1 MTNREQLVDALF
13 AEAVDLSDSERE
25 LFFAARLA
33 EQGAEP
39 ALLDELKAL
48 LTNYRRANA
57 NEFLNQPLV
66 SGDAQTLNEG
76 QEFEGYRIARLIG
89 EGGMCEVYLAEDPEL
104 KRKVALKL
112 IKGHATK
119 DILRRFQSERQI
131 LANLKHANIAQ
142 LYEAGATADGLPF
155 FAMEYVEGDPI
166 DKFVADCGLTLN
178 EGLKLF
184 ATVCSAISY
193 AHQNL
198 IIHRDIKPGNIL
210 VTKNGEPK
218 LLDFGI
224 AKLLQD
230 ESEPDATASMFRA
243 LTPQYASPEQ
253 IKGEPITTA
262 SDIYSLGTLLYEL
275 VTGQRPYRLKGNTAA
290 EITKAIC
297 EQDPTKPSNVRN
309 DAESGRRGDTEKK
322 QISASPRLRV
332 SPSALRG
339 DLDNIILKAL
349 RKEPSRRY
357 ASVEQFSEDI
367 RRHLEGLPVT
377 AHKDSFAYRTTK
389 FIKRNKIAVAAALMI
404 LLTLTAGIIATT
416 VQARRANRRFNQAR
430 QLAHTILFDYHD
442 EIAAL
447 PGSTKV
453 RERMVKDALQYLDSL
468 SQDAGND
475 VSLLREVAIGYEK
488 TATVQGGGGSHVK
501 AYGRYQSIGNLGDT
515 RGALASMQKALAI
528 RLRVVAFDPGNRQ
541 FQQDLAYCYEGL
553 ANLYSLAGP
562 PEKVIEYSDKAIP
575 LLEGLLKADPTNE
588 DDRAILGN
596 TYTLKSK
603 ALGNP
608 VTASLG
614 DVAGAWDYLN
624 KALPILERLADDYP
638 ADPEYQRNLGA
649 VYNLASLLSGAKGDE
664 KKSLELNEKAIDIDR
679 RLVNLDPNNS
689 LFKSELAIQTGNA
702 GSTMLKLGDAKGAQE
717 KFKQA
722 LAIYESMI
730 AADPN
735 DAATHRNAAVGY
747 RNVGVAIGADDRV
760 EAMKNFSKAL
770 DIFAGLAA
778 KDSTNADFRRQWA
791 YTY

>member
-1 MTNREQLVDALF
+1 
-13 AEAVDLSDSERE
+13 
-25 LFFAARLA
+25 
-33 EQGAEP
+33 
-39 ALLDELKAL
+39 
-48 LTNYRRANA
+48 
-57 NEFLNQPLV
+57 
-66 SGDAQTLNEG
+66 
-76 QEFEGYRIARLIG
+76 
-89 EGGMCEVYLAEDPEL
+89 
-104 KRKVALKL
+104 
-112 IKGHATK
+112 
-119 DILRRFQSERQI
+119 
-131 LANLKHANIAQ
+131 
-142 LYEAGATADGLPF
+142 
-155 FAMEYVEGDPI
+155 
-166 DKFVADCGLTLN
+166 
-178 EGLKLF
+178 
-184 ATVCSAISY
+184 
-193 AHQNL
+193 
-198 IIHRDIKPGNIL
+198 
-210 VTKNGEPK
+210 
-218 LLDFGI
+218 
-224 AKLLQD
+224 
-230 ESEPDATASMFRA
+230 
-243 LTPQYASPEQ
+243 
-253 IKGEPITTA
+253 
-262 SDIYSLGTLLYEL
+262 
-275 VTGQRPYRLKGNTAA
+275 
-290 EITKAIC
+290 
-297 EQDPTKPSNVRN
+297 
-309 DAESGRRGDTEKK
+309 
-322 QISASPRLRV
+322 
-332 SPSALRG
+332 
-339 DLDNIILKAL
+339 
-349 RKEPSRRY
+349 
-357 ASVEQFSEDI
+357 
-367 RRHLEGLPVT
+367 
-377 AHKDSFAYRTTK
+377 
-389 FIKRNKIAVAAALMI
+389 
-404 LLTLTAGIIATT
+404 
-416 VQARRANRRFNQAR
+416 
-430 QLAHTILFDYHD
+430 
-442 EIAAL
+442 
-447 PGSTKV
+447 
-453 RERMVKDALQYLDSL
+453 
-468 SQDAGND
+468 
-475 VSLLREVAIGYEK
+475 
-488 TATVQGGGGSHVK
+488 
-501 AYGRYQSIGNLGDT
+501 
-515 RGALASMQKALAI
+515 MQKALAI

-791 YTY
+791 YTYLALSRSQTKWSDAKSAVDSAQQGIKIEEALIATSPTNVTARTTLALLDRQLGDSHVALAARGKEEWRAAKDAYQKALDIYQDLKNKGTLGGADSSKPDELTKEIAKCDAALAK